1 MIFKLFFSEV
11 KFLVFIICWIWN
23 VLASVKVVD
32 SNRLLESNSGCFY
45 LNLWPWQ
52 NYKKCKKISE
62 QTIAPG
68 ILTFH
73 VMISWHWLSTVRVSS
88 PCTNN
93 TAQEVCQDK
102 GQTVRLFFFFFW
114 YVHPTLWGTN
124 RAVLIPEKLARCSIS
139 YGSVKGNYCPGVF
152 KVNCDV
158 PLAGKCCCNMSF

>member
-1 MIFKLFFSEV
+1 M
-11 KFLVFIICWIWN
+11 
-23 VLASVKVVD
+23 LASVKVLD
-32 SNRLLESNSGCFY
+32 SNRLLESNSACFY

-52 NYKKCKKISE
+52 NYKKRKKKKIWTNNSSWYSHF
-62 QTIAPG
+62 PCYDL
-68 ILTFH
+68 LTLAFH
-73 VMISWHWLSTVRVSS
+73 GACVSS

-102 GQTVRLFFFFFW
+102 GQTVRLFFW

-124 RAVLIPEKLARCSIS
+124 RAVLIPEKLAQCSIS

-158 PLAGKCCCNMSF
+158 PLAGKCCCNMSL